1 MMTQCLH
8 AIYLAMLEF
17 ERPMLGVQT
26 SSRKALNN
34 LSGFVVCYCK
44 FNHVCWELMACS
56 ELSHVG
62 ERYAVSA
69 NGSDC
74 FRLPE
79 SRHLVH
85 YRTATLANFWEWSLC
100 ARMPFNKSAIVLS
113 PSRQQTR
120 HCEAFA
126 GRNFDCIRSWWGL
139 HLNGEQT
146 AHVRLEETRKR
157 VFFHYYSRTTP

>member
-1 MMTQCLH
+1 MV
-8 AIYLAMLEF
+8 AVRIND
-17 ERPMLGVQT
+17 G
-26 SSRKALNN
+26 KALNG
-34 LSGFVVCYCK
+34 LSGFVVCFCFYICNSTCVYRFLSSTSFCK
-44 FNHVCWELMACS
+44 RMARNNLSCIREL
-56 ELSHVG
+56 
-62 ERYAVSA
+62 YAASA
-69 NGSDC
+69 NRSHC

-100 ARMPFNKSAIVLS
+100 ECMPFNKSAIVLK

-126 GRNFDCIRSWWGL
+126 GRNFDCIWSWWGL

-146 AHVRLEETRKR
+146 AHVCLK
-157 VFFHYYSRTTP
+157 